1 MIEAGAV
8 GSLPRVSQEVLRVR
22 VLGFPGGSDGKE
34 SVCSA
39 GNLGSIPWRREWL
52 HPPVSLPGEFYGQRS
67 LVGYSPWSCKES
79 GTDTT
84 EPLTLSVQPGRARL
98 LSWLLQ
104 QLTQPSCTAYLENKD
119 RGDNSEKHLLSFFS
133 CSLDWQKIERTNNA
147 QC

>member
-39 GNLGSIPWRREWL
+39 GNLGSIPWRRERL
-52 HPPVSLPGEFYGQRS
+52 HTPVSLPGDFYGQRS
-67 LVGYSPWSCKES
+67 LVDYSPWGRKES

-84 EPLTLSVQPGRARL
+84 EPLTFSVQPGRARL
-98 LSWLLQ
+98 LSWVLQ
-104 QLTQPSCTAYLENKD
+104 
-119 RGDNSEKHLLSFFS
+119 
-133 CSLDWQKIERTNNA
+133 
-147 QC
+147 